1 MITRYN
7 FGKFTEI
14 KIIWIFLS
22 LFAIGIVIT
31 LYFKFIEV
39 LVFCTI
45 GLFALLKV
53 LIAHETF
60 LIMKGKA

>member
-1 MITRYN
+1 MITNN
-7 FGKFTEI
+7 FTKHWD
-14 KIIWIFLS
+14 IIILWIFIT
-22 LFAIGIVIT
+22 LFAVGIVAT
-31 LYFKFIEV
+31 LYLEYIKL

-60 LIMKGKA
+60 LIMKGDA